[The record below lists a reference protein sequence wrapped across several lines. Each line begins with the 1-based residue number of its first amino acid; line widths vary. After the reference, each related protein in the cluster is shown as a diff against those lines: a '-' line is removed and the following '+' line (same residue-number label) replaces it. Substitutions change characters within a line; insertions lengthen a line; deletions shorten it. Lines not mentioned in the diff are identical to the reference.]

1 MSIIALIIRTYYSLF
16 SDFRLLYYTITGK
29 TCMLMFDLGYNN

>member
-16 SDFRLLYYTITGK
+16 SDFRL
-29 TCMLMFDLGYNN
+29 CMLMFDLGYNLKQGLQ